1 MRIKHNAAIA
11 AYANTTADELG
22 IKPSRAGWAVRAE
35 QAERLARLLEAE
47 DRPTTRK
54 AKQGKQAVMGRTRVE
69 RARRVE
75 VEEVEMAVD
84 TRPRHWGVVCQT
96 VSGSVYVT
104 TAVVVNHRV
113 DVDTVAT
120 AAPTDRVV
128 GVTNWLEDDRFRYL
142 KSMFVGNMDHPDVDK
157 ISEVIGYSSDDYL
170 VWYIAK

>member
-1 MRIKHNAAIA
+1 MRIKSNTRIATIAAI
-11 AYANTTADELG
+11 TADELG
-22 IKPSRAGWAVRAE
+22 IKPSRSGWAVRE
-35 QAERLARLLEAE
+35 QQAERFARLLEAE

-54 AKQGKQAVMGRTRVE
+54 PKRGVQALRGRVRVE
-69 RARRVE
+69 RVDVKE
-75 VEEVEMAVD
+75 VEVEMAVD